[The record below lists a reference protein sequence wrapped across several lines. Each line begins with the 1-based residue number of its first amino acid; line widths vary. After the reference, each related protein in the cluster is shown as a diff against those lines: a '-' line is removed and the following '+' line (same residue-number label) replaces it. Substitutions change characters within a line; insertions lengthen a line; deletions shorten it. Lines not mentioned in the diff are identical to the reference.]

1 MSAGWLTDLTKWL
14 WDALKAFF
22 AALVD
27 FFNDLFVLVLDQIC
41 DAMLYVLSLLGLPD
55 FMKDNSIGGMLGN
68 AGSTIL
74 WFAELFQIGPSMVM
88 IGVAIIFYLLR
99 RILTVGIW

>member
-1 MSAGWLTDLTKWL
+1 MQAGWLTDLTKWL
-14 WDALKAFF
+14 WNALKEFF
-22 AALVD
+22 SALVD

-41 DAMLYVLSLLGLPD
+41 DALLYVLGMIPLPE
-55 FMKDNSIGGMLGN
+55 FMENNSIGSMLAR

-88 IGVAIIFYLLR
+88 IGVAIIFYLVR
-99 RILTVGIW
+99 RVLTVGIW